1 MPANFLDLHIVDF
14 CQLSCRHCYLNK
26 GNRFMLIRLIKSICN
41 DFLDTKFPPLKREI
55 ILSGGEPLLHPN
67 FAEICEFVRKLV
79 GSVRLSSNGIL
90 IPRYIHT
97 FKRHDGIQISVD
109 GNKEVH
115 DFIRGEGSY
124 EKAINALYLLDEY
137 EINHG
142 IGFTLNRLNLKCVDH
157 VIDLCI
163 ETGSRM
169 LNLNIF
175 HPINNSPNNS
185 LEAVTFKEWVGVRDY
200 AIKRAEKEGIS
211 IPTLCIEKGCIAGVL
226 GLSVLPD
233 GTYWDCSRN
242 QMVIGKYPQKIEE
255 ILFWENIVNEKP
267 RNQFETC
274 CRRLK
279 YE

>member
-1 MPANFLDLHIVDF
+1 MLFDTIKDVCVDF
-14 CQLSCRHCYLNK
+14 
-26 GNRFMLIRLIKSICN
+26 IK
-41 DFLDTKFPPLKREI
+41 TKLPLPKTGI

-90 IPRYIHT
+90 IPKYIHVL
-97 FKRHDGIQISVD
+97 KRYDGIQISVD

-115 DFIRGEGSY
+115 DFIRERGSY
-124 EKAINALYLLDEY
+124 KRAVDALYLLDEHR
-137 EINHG
+137 INHG

-169 LNLNIF
+169 LNLNVF
-175 HPINNSPNNS
+175 HPINNSSNSS
-185 LEAVTFKEWVGVRDY
+185 LEAVTFKEWIGVREY
-200 AIKRAEKEGIS
+200 AIKRAEKEGIH

-255 ILFWENIVNEKP
+255 VLFWENIVNEKP

-274 CRRLK
+274 CRRLR

>member
-1 MPANFLDLHIVDF
+1 
-14 CQLSCRHCYLNK
+14 
-26 GNRFMLIRLIKSICN
+26 
-41 DFLDTKFPPLKREI
+41 LDTKFPPLKREI

-211 IPTLCIEKGCIAGVL
+211 IPTLCIEKGCIAGGFGIIRFTGRNLL
-226 GLSVLPD
+226 GLFSQSN
-233 GTYWDCSRN
+233 GYR
-242 QMVIGKYPQKIEE
+242 
-255 ILFWENIVNEKP
+255 
-267 RNQFETC
+267 
-274 CRRLK
+274 
-279 YE
+279 